1 MMETDTATTADA
13 PSTIVPTQQTFDQFF
28 TFDGSDVEIKAIF
41 QGLKVTGR
49 VASQAMVLASPVWK
63 KFIFPPWT
71 VHTGADHQIKTIDFT
86 EDDGCAL
93 LILLRLAHL
102 QTTIIPLKL
111 GLDTLFQVAIQ
122 CEKYD
127 CLLLLHLILSTWI
140 AAEQNEAVKDES
152 GKWLYICWAFGLE
165 KPFEEAALRMANS
178 GGGFTRRTAHFWRYS
193 ALGANA

>member
-1 MMETDTATTADA
+1 M
-13 PSTIVPTQQTFDQFF
+13 
-28 TFDGSDVEIKAIF
+28 
-41 QGLKVTGR
+41 
-49 VASQAMVLASPVWK
+49 
-63 KFIFPPWT
+63 
-71 VHTGADHQIKTIDFT
+71 
-86 EDDGCAL
+86 

-102 QTTIIPLKL
+102 QTTIIPSKL

-127 CLLLLHLILSTWI
+127 CLPLLHLILSTWI

-178 GGGFTRRTAHFWRYS
+178 GGVSQGELLTSGGIQLSEPMPDKIIGLSSMHHLQVSKT
-193 ALGANA
+193 